1 MLASCILLI
10 LPLFFQP
17 GSARASRGCL
27 GAGGGLSLTAYTFS
41 YASLCL
47 SLSFC
52 PLCPPLSVSAC
63 LSSCGCR
70 LGNLTTLLQAS
81 LPAVMW
87 QEMQKINDSLVAT
100 ILELGEVCDFNG
112 ATRCVLWHNQCCS
125 CPQQYLPHA
134 IFDLCASLPILLQLK
149 FICKF

>member
-1 MLASCILLI
+1 MCLPLLI
-10 LPLFFQP
+10 LPLLFLP

-27 GAGGGLSLTAYTFS
+27 GRWGWTIPDCVHFQLCFS
-41 YASLCL
+41 ASLCF
-47 SLSFC
+47 SLC
-52 PLCPPLSVSAC
+52 LLCLSVSAC

-100 ILELGEVCDFNG
+100 ILECGGRGLCDFNG
-112 ATRCVLWHNQCCS
+112 ATWCVLWHNQCCS
-125 CPQQYLPHA
+125 CPNNTCHTQYL
-134 IFDLCASLPILLQLK
+134 
-149 FICKF
+149 ICVPPSRFYYN